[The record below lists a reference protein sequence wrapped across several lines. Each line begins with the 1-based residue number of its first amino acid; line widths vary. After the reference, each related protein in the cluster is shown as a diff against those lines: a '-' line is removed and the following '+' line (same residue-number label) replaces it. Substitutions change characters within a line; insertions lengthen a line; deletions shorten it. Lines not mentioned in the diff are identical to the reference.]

1 MSFNARLIS
10 RHGSAAR
17 DFPLS
22 RTVTVIGREP
32 INDVVLNDS
41 EISRRHAR
49 ITFQGG
55 IYSIEDLGSTNG
67 TFVNEQRVYQPT
79 PLASGDDVDFGE
91 TQHFTFL
98 AAGADPAQQT
108 GVVAYDAAHDP
119 LAVPPTVLEPPAFA
133 AAAGAGG
140 ELDEPEPAGRS
151 RRWLLG
157 CGCGALLVVI
167 ALALALFLLDL
178 LAPDLL
184 WCTRLRPLT
193 DLLGSTL
200 GQTVVCP

>member
-1 MSFNARLIS
+1 MSSNARLIS
-10 RHGSAAR
+10 RHGTPR
-17 DFPLS
+17 EFPLS
-22 RTVTVIGREP
+22 STVTVIGREP
-32 INDVVLNDS
+32 INNVVLNDS

-49 ITFQGG
+49 ITVQGG
-55 IYSIEDLGSTNG
+55 VYTIEDLGSTNG
-67 TFVNEQRVYQPT
+67 TFVNEQRVYEPT
-79 PLASGDDVDFGE
+79 PLASGDAVDFGE
-91 TQHFTFL
+91 TQRFTFL
-98 AAGADPAQQT
+98 AAGADPGLQT
-108 GVVAYDAAHDP
+108 GGIAYDPGEDP

-133 AAAGAGG
+133 AVDGAGG
-140 ELDEPEPAGRS
+140 ALDEPEPAGRS

-157 CGCGALLVVI
+157 CGCGALLFVF

-184 WCTRLRPLT
+184 WCTLLRPLT